1 MDFCGWFYCLK
12 RDFRNACTEEREKVV
27 CKFAITKV
35 ISSNDVLHQREKE
48 ARERSSRSKIV
59 SRNSEY
65 QMINL
70 DISKAGGKQ
79 YTPKNVERFS
89 FCMDE

>member
-1 MDFCGWFYCLK
+1 MK

-27 CKFAITKV
+27 CKFPITKV
-35 ISSNDVLHQREKE
+35 ISPNDVLHWHEKK

-65 QMINL
+65 RMINL
-70 DISKAGGKQ
+70 DISKAEGK
-79 YTPKNVERFS
+79 
-89 FCMDE
+89 

>member
-1 MDFCGWFYCLK
+1 MDFCGRFYCLK

-27 CKFAITKV
+27 CKFPITKV
-35 ISSNDVLHQREKE
+35 ISPNDVLHWREKK

-65 QMINL
+65 RMINL
-70 DISKAGGKQ
+70 DISKAEGK
-79 YTPKNVERFS
+79 
-89 FCMDE
+89 